1 MAAQGDKLQRV
12 VPSPKP
18 VRMLEIEPVRWLL
31 EHSCVVICAGGGGIP
46 VLAGAE
52 GQHRGVEAVVD
63 KDRSAAMLA
72 AELKADLFVIAT
84 DVQGVYLDWGKPSLR
99 LVARANPAALD
110 ELTFSAGSMAPKVEA
125 ACDFAS
131 RTGHRA
137 VIGALSDIEA
147 MIHGHAGTSIDSSA
161 AGIVEARQPS

>member
-1 MAAQGDKLQRV
+1 
-12 VPSPKP
+12 
-18 VRMLEIEPVRWLL
+18 
-31 EHSCVVICAGGGGIP
+31 
-46 VLAGAE
+46 
-52 GQHRGVEAVVD
+52 
-63 KDRSAAMLA
+63 
-72 AELKADLFVIAT
+72 
-84 DVQGVYLDWGKPSLR
+84 
-99 LVARANPAALD
+99 
-110 ELTFSAGSMAPKVEA
+110 MAPKVEA